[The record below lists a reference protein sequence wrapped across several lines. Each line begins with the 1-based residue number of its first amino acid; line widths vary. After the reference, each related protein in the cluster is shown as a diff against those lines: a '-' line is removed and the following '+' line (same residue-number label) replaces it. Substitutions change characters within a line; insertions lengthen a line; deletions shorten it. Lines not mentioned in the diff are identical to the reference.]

1 VSNQLTLFYPID
13 KKMFFF
19 GFCFLFLVGFVLVW
33 GSVFKCLRVAVVALA
48 VLALRTIA
56 AAIVASCAVGLQGCL
71 SPPALYMRKTLS
83 TSARCAELTRWC
95 SG

>member
-1 VSNQLTLFYPID
+1 
-13 KKMFFF
+13 MFFF

-56 AAIVASCAVGLQGCL
+56 AAIVASCAVGLQGVLVAPCFIY
-71 SPPALYMRKTLS
+71 A
-83 TSARCAELTRWC
+83 
-95 SG
+95 